1 MTQKVNKNTPRKRGA
16 QLGNLNAFKHG
27 LYAKPSHDTGNHK
40 DRPAP
45 APPQSPATLADFSG
59 LNTTAE
65 ARMIRVMLA
74 RHLEMRAAHPS
85 TTPEE
90 TLTDLRVISF
100 AVARFASLI
109 RLQRNFQSEKDACYS
124 ENWME
129 EMLAKIDAD
138 SKDPDSPDGIIEDL

>member
-1 MTQKVNKNTPRKRGA
+1 MSNKKKKKRGA
-16 QLGNLNAFKHG
+16 QVGNLNALKHG
-27 LYAKPSHDTGNHK
+27 LYAKPSHETGVHSEH
-40 DRPAP
+40 PTA
-45 APPQSPATLADFSG
+45 APPQPPATLAEFSD

-100 AVARFASLI
+100 AAARFASLI
-109 RLQRNFQSEKDACYS
+109 RLQRNFLTEKEVHYS

-129 EMLAKIDAD
+129 EILAEIEAD
-138 SKDPDSPDGIIEDL
+138 LKDPDSPDGITGNL

>member
-1 MTQKVNKNTPRKRGA
+1 MSKNKKKKRGA
-16 QLGNLNAFKHG
+16 QIGNLNALKHG
-27 LYAKPSHDTGNHK
+27 LYAKPDHPTSPHSASLLDQ
-40 DRPAP
+40 
-45 APPQSPATLADFSG
+45 PQPPATLAEFSN

-74 RHLEMRAAHPS
+74 RHLEMRAAYPS

-109 RLQRNFQSEKDACYS
+109 RLQRNFQSEKDVHYS

-129 EMLAKIDAD
+129 EILAEIDAD
-138 SKDPDSPDGIIEDL
+138 RKDLDTGNDPTDQLQ